1 MKSTA
6 KTIQWACRA
15 EVGESLTVG
24 DLFKLSCQGEA
35 TQLVKEKLSLRRPKE
50 VPYALKILKVESLTD
65 TSVELTA
72 TTYMAGDQATPVT
85 GYGITDGVNTVE
97 FESFS
102 LTTKTVINQEENPE
116 GKPFAAFGPMGA
128 TYPLWIWIVAA
139 VVLAVIAGFIVRI
152 YRLSR
157 QRKQFL
163 RELAERSTALAPYHQ
178 FQKDLRQI
186 TRDLPVS
193 HLEKWNAG
201 LAEQMIDKLDSAFR
215 WFLSRE
221 FKVPALKW
229 SPTLVHREI
238 RKIDRKL
245 YRQAEQPLLVADRE
259 LRRAKKSTG
268 RTSIHDFQ
276 QLLEIVRKAADV
288 IHLQR
293 NQESRR

>member
-1 MKSTA
+1 MKST
-6 KTIQWACRA
+6 KWECRA

-24 DLFKLSCQGEA
+24 DLFKLSCSGEA
-35 TQLVKEKLSLRRPKE
+35 NQLVKEKLSLRRPKD
-50 VPYALKILKVESLTD
+50 VPYALKILKVESLTE

-72 TTYMAGDQATPVT
+72 TTYMAGEEATQVT

-97 FESFS
+97 FENFS
-102 LTTKTVINQEENPE
+102 LATKTVISQEENPE
-116 GKPFAAFGPMGA
+116 GKPFPAFGPMSA
-128 TYPLWIWIVAA
+128 SYPLWIWIVVA
-139 VVLAVIAGFIVRI
+139 VVLTVIIGIAFRI
-152 YRLSR
+152 FVLSR

-163 RELAERSTALAPYHQ
+163 RELAERSTALGPYHQ

-193 HLEKWNAG
+193 HLEKWNPAF
-201 LAEQMIDKLDSAFR
+201 AEQMIDKLDLAFR
-215 WFLSRE
+215 WFLARE

-229 SPTLVHREI
+229 SPTLIHREI
-238 RKIDRKL
+238 RKLDRKL

-268 RTSIHDFQ
+268 RTTIHDFQ
-276 QLLEIVRKAADV
+276 QLLELVRKAADV
-288 IHLQR
+288 IHIQR